1 VESKTEAE
9 LWVICP
15 VCHKAN
21 PANLRFCQ
29 HCWGAVLSQDT
40 PLTADELEEV
50 NRRKEEYLRHRAKR
64 RKRIKLSVI
73 SFASL
78 VFMVAVF
85 LILYNFTDVIR
96 IPPQGI
102 NSDSSPGEWAMFRHD
117 LVRSGSAGTAAVPQG
132 TLKWSFPTDAAVHSS
147 PAVVDGTVYFGSQD
161 YNLYALDAETG
172 TEKWEYKTGSWVES
186 SPAIVDGV
194 VYCGSN
200 DSMLYALDARTGERI
215 WNFKTIYPVR
225 CSPAVADGVV
235 YCGSDDYYLYAIDAA
250 EGTEVW
256 DQYTGSPVVSSP
268 VVANGIVYIGS
279 GGGYS
284 YAINALNGQFRLRFK
299 THYAVYSSPVVID
312 ETVYFA
318 TDNGLLYAV
327 DGMAR
332 TWLWEHDIRPVWT
345 QAWAMMPILPQPPVE
360 SGLLW
365 SLRLGRGMTSSPVVT
380 GDTMYIG
387 LDNKLIAVDLQSREV
402 IWEFATGGTVRSS
415 PALVG
420 STIFVGSED
429 GKLYAVDAAT
439 GEKLWDFLTGDK
451 ITSSPAVVD
460 GVVYVG
466 SHDGN
471 LYAIE

>member
-1 VESKTEAE
+1 MNSTPEAE

-21 PANLRFCQ
+21 PAGLKFCQ
-29 HCWGAVLSQDT
+29 HCWGAVISQDT

-50 NRRKEEYLRHRAKR
+50 RKRREEYLKNKAKR
-64 RKRIKLSVI
+64 RKSIKLSAI
-73 SFASL
+73 GLASL
-78 VFMVAVF
+78 VFLVAIF

-96 IPPQGI
+96 KPPQDI

-117 LVRSGSAGTAAVPQG
+117 LVRSGTAGTAATPQG
-132 TLKWSFPTDAAVHSS
+132 TLKWSFSTDGAIHSS
-147 PAVVDGTVYFGSQD
+147 PAVVDGTVYFGSRD
-161 YNLYALDAETG
+161 YNLYALDTDTG
-172 TEKWEYKTGSWVES
+172 AKNWEYTTGSWVES

-200 DSMLYALDARTGERI
+200 DSMLYAINASTGEKK
-215 WNFKTIYPVR
+215 WNFKTLYPVR

-235 YCGSDDYYLYAIDAA
+235 YCGSDDYYLYALDAK
-250 EGTEVW
+250 EGTKIW
-256 DQYTGSPVVSSP
+256 DQYTRSPVVSSP

-284 YAINALNGQFRLRFK
+284 YAFNSLNGQFRLRFK
-299 THYAVYSSPVVID
+299 THYAVFSSPVVSD
-312 ETVYFA
+312 RTVYFA

-345 QAWAMMPILPQPPVE
+345 QLWAMAPIFPQPPVE

-365 SLRLGRGMTSSPVVT
+365 MLRLGRGMTSSPVVA
-380 GDTMYIG
+380 GDTLYLG
-387 LDNKLIAVDLQSREV
+387 LNSKLLAMDLQSREI
-402 IWEFATGGTVRSS
+402 IWEFETGGTVRSS
-415 PALVG
+415 PALAG
-420 STIFVGSED
+420 STVFVGSED
-429 GKLYAVDAAT
+429 GKLYAIDAAT
-439 GEKLWDFLTGDK
+439 GEKIWEFLTGDK